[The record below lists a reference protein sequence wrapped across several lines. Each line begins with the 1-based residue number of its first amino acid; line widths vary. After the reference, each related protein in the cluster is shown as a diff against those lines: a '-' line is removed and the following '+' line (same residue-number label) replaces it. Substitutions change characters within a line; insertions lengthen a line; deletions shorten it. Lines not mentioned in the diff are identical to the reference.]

1 MVYCRHFYTDL
12 QGHSEVVCYSAIDL
26 VSTKDLKKD
35 LLAEPP
41 SPSPSPAKTDL
52 SPDSSPSPDSSTTS
66 LPLTIAHA
74 AENNTVVGRHGGQ

>member
-1 MVYCRHFYTDL
+1 MAYWRRFYTDL
-12 QGHSEVVCYSAIDL
+12 QGHSEVVFYSAIDL

-41 SPSPSPAKTDL
+41 SPSPAKMYL

-66 LPLTIAHA
+66 LVRP
-74 AENNTVVGRHGGQ
+74 NGQPK